1 MAPPKKPGPAPV
13 ITEDAIGDAVL
24 EIGLSDATVKT
35 VANRLGVSAP
45 GLYHHVNG
53 RDDLR
58 RIAIERLVT
67 TSVLPDADD
76 KTWSTWLREVC
87 RSLRSL
93 AARPEFLAQ
102 YTAGAIPVAHNAR
115 RIEEAITVLRQ
126 KGLSHEGALDAFHV
140 IGQLA
145 IGAAAEDTR
154 QASYQRSGQPSDHQL
169 RATLDLDPASFPNLV
184 TVHDRTPEPQDSF
197 ERRLDIVIAGI
208 ATINNI
214 DDW

>member
-1 MAPPKKPGPAPV
+1 MASANKPGPDPV

-24 EIGLSDATVKT
+24 EIGLFDATVKT
-35 VANRLGVSAP
+35 VARRLGVSAP

-53 RDDLR
+53 RDDLL
-58 RIAIERLVT
+58 RIAIERLVA

-102 YTAGAIPVAHNAR
+102 YTAGAIPVADNAR
-115 RIEEAITVLRQ
+115 RIEEAIAVLRQ
-126 KGLSHEGALDAFHV
+126 KGLSLGGAYDAFHV

-145 IGAAAEDTR
+145 IGAAAEDAR
-154 QASYQRSGQPSDHQL
+154 EASYRRSGQSADQQL
-169 RATLDLDPASFPNLV
+169 RTILDLDPASFPNLA
-184 TVHDRTPEPQDSF
+184 TVRDSRPEREDSF

-208 ATINNI
+208 ATINNL